1 VTDLTADYHLL
12 ADSLKLKDL
21 NDDRVN
27 ETWVYYGLI
36 DFTKNLE
43 EESNYKLLYVGA
55 NVSDQSTN
63 KNRDVRIKKIFSRW
77 ITETASNAAI
87 ELAQKYLGR
96 YTLAPIEANFNLDAK
111 DGSLALA
118 DFVRI

>member
-1 VTDLTADYHLL
+1 MLFWDEVNEKLILKSVRPNSLSETVTDLTADYHLL

-21 NDDRVN
+21 NDERVN
-27 ETWVYYGLI
+27 ETWIYYGLI

-43 EESNYKLLYVGA
+43 EEANYKLLYVAA

-77 ITETASNAAI
+77 ITETASNAAT
-87 ELAQKYLGR
+87 ELAQNILSVTR
-96 YTLAPIEANFNLDAK
+96 
-111 DGSLALA
+111 
-118 DFVRI
+118 